1 MLKSSKRIFSLVL
14 CFSILFSVFAGMN
27 ISVGYAYT
35 DSQGHWAE
43 SIINKWSDSGIISG
57 DGNGEFRPDDYITR
71 AEFVKVVVT
80 AKQYVDLEYNKYTDV
95 NENDWFYPVICMASA
110 AGIINGYEDGS
121 FAPNNFITRE
131 EASVVMGRA
140 YDLNLTELNDQFL
153 DSYSISSWARPY
165 ISAMSNNGIITGYED
180 GTFKPLNPI
189 SRAETIQILDRID
202 SFSKNNKNSND
213 IVVINPNNGPSNSS
227 GGKVNGGG
235 SGGSSGGG
243 SSNIKDNYF
252 KVIFN
257 LNYEASMGTPHSQK
271 VKKGEYVS
279 EPDTP
284 KRDGFS
290 FIGWFKDANCTDKFD
305 FSLEPVN
312 SNLTLYAGW
321 GKDGYYSITDITVD
335 KNNLIAN
342 VEVSA
347 QEDCNIAL
355 KVLTE
360 DKKSILG
367 NGYAA
372 VQEGTEVSEVSVNI
386 TMQSS
391 LPQYFVVAADLIDNS
406 GQYLCNSFVCI
417 TYTQAY
423 EEFLAKDIND
433 FDGKTVLNFD
443 EDDDMN
449 FAVLNDE
456 VKVIDSE
463 TSNTIDESKTNVEN
477 GIFVLNNTDNIT
489 RNLKDGD
496 KVLIDYGIGYFV
508 TVKDVS
514 NKGDSIIIESDD
526 DYTLSDYCDY
536 IKVDM
541 DVNADSSDIDMSEAS
556 DGITLMEDSSEAEV
570 AADIIDVDDELSKS
584 IGFNLSYGSEHIKLD
599 GSVKGKI
606 TVSIKMNYDVHLFSE
621 NYFYCKATV
630 KADMTAQASLQLKYE
645 DNEENDTV
653 YDWATLGDITFPFGI
668 TGLSASVK
676 LTIPFDWEVKAGGI
690 ATAKVSYETGFTFS
704 TTDGYHPISKKE
716 YDLNVK
722 MEGSARVALGPK
734 IAFSVEFLKDV
745 LKLSIEA
752 HGGVE
757 LKATATTP
765 LGELTNGKIHTCKLC
780 VDGKADKFINIS
792 LKLTYKITEMLSGTP
807 LNLTLA
813 EYRDHL
819 ADFYISLINDSG
831 EIKFGLGE
839 CPFKFSSDPGIL
851 TGYVADA
858 EDRTA
863 FVSDAKVVLKDG
875 SGAVVES
882 LVTDSEGK
890 YSVELPGGNY
900 VINVSAA
907 GYIPFDCN
915 TTVVSNETK
924 YVETLLMVDGD
935 ESSFNNIN
943 GTITNSVNGSSISG
957 VKIEAY
963 RGWNKT
969 SGNIVSTAVSDDS
982 GRYGM
987 SLNLGNYT
995 LKLSKQG
1002 YVTNTINITV
1012 TSGNLFPKDGSLVP
1026 ENSEE
1031 ISEGELR
1038 IVLRWGQHPYDLDSH
1053 LVGPTVDGQ
1062 DKFHTYYSNKSYYYN
1077 GIRFAD
1083 LDLDDTSSYGP
1094 ETTTIYIQ
1102 NDSGTYS
1109 FYVHD
1114 YSNKYDEAS
1123 TAMSNS
1129 GAYVEVYSAGNL
1141 AAKYD
1146 IPTNRIGTLWKVF
1159 EYDSMTRKIKPV
1171 NIISNQSDS
1180 GNVGLESI
1188 DDSEDHYD
1196 EETEMVLKDIYA
1208 NEK

>member
-556 DGITLMEDSSEAEV
+556 DGFAICSKIRQLSNVPIIMLTARDSDSDYVSGLALGSDDYFTKPFRPLKLVMRVKAIFRRIDMEQQALKDDKITL
-570 AADIIDVDDELSKS
+570 
-584 IGFNLSYGSEHIKLD
+584 GNLSL
-599 GSVKGKI
+599 
-606 TVSIKMNYDVHLFSE
+606 
-621 NYFYCKATV
+621 
-630 KADMTAQASLQLKYE
+630 
-645 DNEENDTV
+645 
-653 YDWATLGDITFPFGI
+653 
-668 TGLSASVK
+668 
-676 LTIPFDWEVKAGGI
+676 
-690 ATAKVSYETGFTFS
+690 
-704 TTDGYHPISKKE
+704 
-716 YDLNVK
+716 
-722 MEGSARVALGPK
+722 
-734 IAFSVEFLKDV
+734 
-745 LKLSIEA
+745 
-752 HGGVE
+752 
-757 LKATATTP
+757 
-765 LGELTNGKIHTCKLC
+765 
-780 VDGKADKFINIS
+780 
-792 LKLTYKITEMLSGTP
+792 
-807 LNLTLA
+807 
-813 EYRDHL
+813 
-819 ADFYISLINDSG
+819 
-831 EIKFGLGE
+831 
-839 CPFKFSSDPGIL
+839 
-851 TGYVADA
+851 
-858 EDRTA
+858 
-863 FVSDAKVVLKDG
+863 
-875 SGAVVES
+875 
-882 LVTDSEGK
+882 
-890 YSVELPGGNY
+890 
-900 VINVSAA
+900 
-907 GYIPFDCN
+907 
-915 TTVVSNETK
+915 
-924 YVETLLMVDGD
+924 
-935 ESSFNNIN
+935 
-943 GTITNSVNGSSISG
+943 
-957 VKIEAY
+957 
-963 RGWNKT
+963 
-969 SGNIVSTAVSDDS
+969 
-982 GRYGM
+982 
-987 SLNLGNYT
+987 
-995 LKLSKQG
+995 LSKQRS
-1002 YVTNTINITV
+1002 V
-1012 TSGNLFPKDGSLVP
+1012 L
-1026 ENSEE
+1026 
-1031 ISEGELR
+1031 ISENEIPLTLIEFEFLDFLFQNQHR
-1038 IVLRWGQHPYDLDSH
+1038 AVSRDEILNQVWG
-1053 LVGPTVDGQ
+1053 
-1062 DKFHTYYSNKSYYYN
+1062 
-1077 GIRFAD
+1077 
-1083 LDLDDTSSYGP
+1083 
-1094 ETTTIYIQ
+1094 
-1102 NDSGTYS
+1102 
-1109 FYVHD
+1109 
-1114 YSNKYDEAS
+1114 
-1123 TAMSNS
+1123 
-1129 GAYVEVYSAGNL
+1129 
-1141 AAKYD
+1141 
-1146 IPTNRIGTLWKVF
+1146 
-1159 EYDSMTRKIKPV
+1159 YDSMVETRVTDDTVKRLRKKLSDYGSNVFIETVRGFGFKLKV
-1171 NIISNQSDS
+1171 NQ
-1180 GNVGLESI
+1180 L
-1188 DDSEDHYD
+1188 
-1196 EETEMVLKDIYA
+1196 
-1208 NEK
+1208 